1 MNPLMIALLCLVLPA
16 VSNAATVL
24 LKDETK
30 LEALSVTESGEQLT
44 VKTKY
49 GDLAVNKSDVENLE
63 ELGFGGKSVNGPKTD
78 GLEFISEVQPDASVK
93 MDYFINKE
101 KVATQRF
108 TQDGVLISQDG
119 KIIDGTYRE
128 YYGDGKLKK
137 EKTIIDSQNN
147 GTFKTFYPDG
157 VIQSEAY
164 FIHGKMNGAYKI
176 YTNAGKLLIERN
188 FVEGVLNGYSRDY
201 DENGTL
207 KSQIL
212 YVGGE
217 MRYGQEPAKAAEAK
231 VERSPE
237 VRMQTREYEKLGAF
251 FLEGELFSVGGA
263 NKEWEKSF
271 NAAVNYLSSNFD
283 YVSGELTTYPGMG
296 ATLGV
301 TLGKYNDSPMYIAGS
316 YVKGP
321 SAEVDVTITDSYY
334 GSGSYTEEIE
344 TNYYRFVLGY
354 RLTAPMRENSF
365 FILDANVG
373 YGGGAVK
380 SEWSTYVS
388 GLGRDS
394 GSDEETWS
402 GLTWSI
408 GPSFSWVH
416 PSYTFELGVR
426 YSAFPDLKDSDTYS
440 DIKWR
445 PFSIKF
451 GLLF

>member
-1 MNPLMIALLCLVLPA
+1 MIALLCLVLPA
-16 VSNAATVL
+16 VSDAATVL

-30 LEALSVTESGEQLT
+30 LDALSITESGEQLT

-49 GDLAVNKSDVENLE
+49 GDLAVNKSDVSNLE

-93 MDYFINKE
+93 VDYFSNKE
-101 KVATQRF
+101 KIATQLF
-108 TQDGVLISQDG
+108 TQDGVLLNQEG
-119 KIIDGTYRE
+119 KIHDGTYNE
-128 YYGDGKLKK
+128 YYSDGKLKK

-157 VIQSEAY
+157 VMQSEAY

-176 YTNAGKLLIERN
+176 YTNSGKLLIERN

-201 DENGTL
+201 DDNGNL
-207 KSQIL
+207 KAQIL
-212 YVGGE
+212 YVNGE
-217 MRYGQEPAKAAEAK
+217 MRYGQEPAKAVEAK
-231 VERSPE
+231 INNSPE
-237 VRMQTREYEKLGAF
+237 VRMQAREYEKMGSF
-251 FLEGELFSVGGA
+251 FLAGELFSVGGA
-263 NKEWEKSF
+263 NKEWTKNF
-271 NAAVNYLSSNFD
+271 NAAVDYLSNNFD
-283 YVSGELTTYPGMG
+283 YVSGELTTYPGIG
-296 ATLGV
+296 ATLGA
-301 TLGKYNDSPMYIAGS
+301 TLGKYNDSPLYLAAS

-321 SAEVDVTITDSYY
+321 SAEMDVTITDSYY

-344 TNYYRFVLGY
+344 TSYYRFMLGY
-354 RLTAPMRENSF
+354 RLTTPMRENSF

-373 YGGGAVK
+373 YGGGAIE

-426 YSAFPDLKDSDTYS
+426 YSAFPDLKDSDKYS
-440 DIKWR
+440 DVKWR
-445 PFSIKF
+445 PFSINF

>member
-1 MNPLMIALLCLVLPA
+1 MNPLMIALLCLMLPA
-16 VSNAATVL
+16 AGSAATVF

-30 LEALSVTESGEQLT
+30 LEALSIAENGEQLA

-49 GDLAVNKSDVENLE
+49 GDLVISKSDVKNLE
-63 ELGFGGKSVNGPKTD
+63 ELGFGTKSVSGPKTD

-93 MDYFINKE
+93 MDYFINRE
-101 KVATQRF
+101 KVATQTF
-108 TQDGVLISQDG
+108 TQDGALVSQEG
-119 KIIDGTYRE
+119 KIVDGTYRE

-137 EKTIIDSQNN
+137 EKTIIDSRNN

-176 YTNAGKLLIERN
+176 YTNTGKLLIERN

-201 DENGTL
+201 DENGAL

-212 YVGGE
+212 YVNGE

-231 VERSPE
+231 AERSPE
-237 VRMQTREYEKLGAF
+237 IRMQAREYEKPGSF
-251 FLEGELFSVGGA
+251 FLEVEMFSEGGA
-263 NKEWEKSF
+263 SKEWENNF
-271 NAAVNYLSSNFD
+271 NDAVDYLGSNFD
-283 YVSGELTTYPGMG
+283 YVSGEFTAYPGIG
-296 ATLGV
+296 ATIGT
-301 TLGKYNDSPMYIAGS
+301 TLGKYSDSPVYIAAS

-321 SAEVDVTITDSYY
+321 SAEMDVTITDSYF
-334 GSGSYTEEIE
+334 GSGSYTEDIE
-344 TNYYRFVLGY
+344 TNFYRFMLGY
-354 RLTAPMRENSF
+354 RLTAPLRENSF

-373 YGGGAVK
+373 FGGGIVK

-394 GSDEETWS
+394 GSDDETWS

-408 GPSFSWVH
+408 GPTFSWVQ
-416 PSYTFELGVR
+416 PAYTFELGVR
-426 YSAFPDLKDSDTYS
+426 YSAFPDLKDSGTYA

-445 PFSIKF
+445 PVSIKLGF
-451 GLLF
+451 LF